1 MNGAKLFAASLV
13 VFALTL
19 GFFLGNICSKNDC
32 CCNKAEM
39 ACCKKMEGMCNKG
52 PHGAPHPRGDWAHHR
67 QPRGSDQRSAGRPT
81 RGSGRLPETE

>member
-19 GFFLGNICSKNDC
+19 GFFLGNICGKSDC

-39 ACCKKMEGMCNKG
+39 TCCKKM
-52 PHGAPHPRGDWAHHR
+52 
-67 QPRGSDQRSAGRPT
+67 
-81 RGSGRLPETE
+81 

>member
-32 CCNKAEM
+32 C
-39 ACCKKMEGMCNKG
+39 
-52 PHGAPHPRGDWAHHR
+52 
-67 QPRGSDQRSAGRPT
+67 
-81 RGSGRLPETE
+81 